1 MKVLKSLGV
10 AYCALLLVSAILT
23 NCANGPEILQSPTAK
38 VIGRIVTNAALNAAA
53 AKLGADDPLVA
64 QALNDIVVELN
75 TLDFGS
81 TELEDKPDLTAEA
94 DQLLADLATTVEAA
108 ETDTEKQAAVNAV
121 LEGLRARANLSK

>member
-10 AYCALLLVSAILT
+10 AYCALLPVSAILT
-23 NCANGPEILQSPTAK
+23 NCANGPEILQLPTAK

-94 DQLLADLATTVEAA
+94 DQLLADLAATVEAA
-108 ETDTEKQAAVNAV
+108 ETDTEKQEAVNAV